1 MVRGAAEKASGAG
14 NPDRNLTGLRALPHR
29 FGLALSAVWAAI
41 TGLAP
46 HVLHHAGPLAGA
58 ALFAGVAGTLLFGAV
73 GLLLAIPFLRRMHR
87 RYGTWR
93 APAIALA
100 LFVAVFSLSTF
111 VIGPQITGD
120 EDPAPANPRSG
131 PGENGHTEHH

>member
-1 MVRGAAEKASGAG
+1 MVHREGAERRS
-14 NPDRNLTGLRALPHR
+14 DSSQITGLRALPHR
-29 FGLALSAVWAAI
+29 LGLALSATWATV

-46 HVLHHAGPLAGA
+46 HLLHHAGPLAGA
-58 ALFAGVAGTLLFGAV
+58 ALFAGVAGTLLFGTI

-111 VIGPQITGD
+111 VIGPQITGA
-120 EDPAPANPRSG
+120 ENSGPSNPRSD
-131 PGENGHTEHH
+131 PNKAGHTQHH